1 MSSTRVAAERA
12 FGIFKARWRC
22 LLKRIDTDIANV
34 SDEITA
40 CSMLHNICQENGEE
54 YIDTDGVLSEA
65 LRNERKARR
74 RVPQVS
80 NVFHDGEEIRTQL
93 KLYLQQNH

>member
-1 MSSTRVAAERA
+1 M
-12 FGIFKARWRC
+12 
-22 LLKRIDTDIANV
+22 
-34 SDEITA
+34 
-40 CSMLHNICQENGEE
+40 
-54 YIDTDGVLSEA
+54 DGVLSEA

-93 KLYLQQNH
+93 KLYVQQNNK

>member
-1 MSSTRVAAERA
+1 M
-12 FGIFKARWRC
+12 
-22 LLKRIDTDIANV
+22 
-34 SDEITA
+34 
-40 CSMLHNICQENGEE
+40 
-54 YIDTDGVLSEA
+54 DGVLSEA

-93 KLYLQQNH
+93 KLYVQQNSSFFQHIEMTPIKNITSLLIYYIL